1 MTILETRPV
10 SSSTSAAALSKAVV
24 RAADYLG
31 LTKKMTA
38 GILGFSESTA
48 SRLWSKDYQLSPQRK
63 KEWELATLFFRMFRS
78 LDSVMGEQESASTWL
93 FGKNIA
99 LGKRPIELIQSTEGL
114 IDVVRYLDAQR
125 GLI

>member
-1 MTILETRPV
+1 MTILEIRQAHSPT
-10 SSSTSAAALSKAVV
+10 TAAALSKAVM

-31 LTKKMTA
+31 LTKKATA
-38 GILGFSESTA
+38 EILGFSESTA
-48 SRLWSKDYQLSPQRK
+48 SRLWSKDYQLSPGRK
-63 KEWELATLFFRMFRS
+63 KEWEVATLFFRLFRS
-78 LDSVMGEQESASTWL
+78 LDSVMGDQESASTWL
-93 FGKNIA
+93 FGENTA

>member
-1 MTILETRPV
+1 MTILETRQAP
-10 SSSTSAAALSKAVV
+10 TTATALSKAVA

-31 LTKKMTA
+31 LTKKETA

-48 SRLWSKDYQLSPQRK
+48 SRLWSKDYQLSPERK
-63 KEWELATLFFRMFRS
+63 KEWELATLFFRLFRS
-78 LDSVMGEQESASTWL
+78 LDSVMGDQESASTWL
-93 FGKNIA
+93 FGENTA

-125 GLI
+125 DLF

>member
-1 MTILETRPV
+1 MTILETRQAYSP
-10 SSSTSAAALSKAVV
+10 TTAAALSKAVI

-31 LTKKMTA
+31 LTKKVAA
-38 GILGFSESTA
+38 GVLGFSESTA
-48 SRLWSKDYQLSPQRK
+48 SRLWSKDYQFSPQRK
-63 KEWELATLFFRMFRS
+63 KEWEIATLFFKMFRS
-78 LDSVMGEQESASTWL
+78 LDSVMGDQESASTWL
-93 FGKNIA
+93 FGENTA